1 MKYLL
6 TIVLCWL
13 SILTV
18 APAQQGIPQPKGALL
33 EGVVVKEPG
42 SEPLKKV
49 LLELITEDQKN
60 GGNYTATT
68 EADGRFRI
76 ENIQPGRYHLMV
88 ERNGFL
94 QINDRG
100 HRLDS
105 SVLDLRSGEEMKDV
119 VFHMLPMAVIT
130 GRVVDQ
136 DGDPLANFGVSM
148 GKRKPTKSS
157 DVEAIG
163 GERTNDLGEFRIS
176 GLSPGQYYV
185 SVVPAPEV
193 SNFAHPAKGSEEEM
207 KPQSGYLTTY
217 YPGTTDPAQASVV
230 TLRAGDEMPVNF
242 TILPTRTNRIRGIVT
257 AVSPKQKP
265 MVQLFTKGLNTLTMN
280 AAEVSDDGQF
290 ELRGVAPGTYL
301 ISAISGTEGD
311 TLSARQT
318 VTVVAGDIEG
328 VKLTPARPFSLS
340 GHLRFEGAAAPSTQY
355 TVFLQNP
362 DDPDD
367 VSSIAS
373 FAGGSV
379 LARVDRA
386 GDFRWPAIAPG
397 RYMIGVSGTGS
408 PDAFVKSVTV
418 GNVNG
423 IAGFTVN
430 GPATIE
436 VVMSSKGGTLEGVVT
451 DKDQP
456 ANNTTVVAVPE
467 ERFRQIRQRYG
478 QADTDQNG
486 HFTIHGLAPG
496 TYTVC
501 AWQDLEDG
509 LYLDADFLKSQVGN
523 GSTVRVEEGTRQK
536 LELKLSAIG
545 EDWQ

>member
-1 MKYLL
+1 MKLL
-6 TIVLCWL
+6 IAFVLCVL
-13 SILTV
+13 SIMPL
-18 APAQQGIPQPKGALL
+18 ARAQQAQPKGAQL
-33 EGVVVKEPG
+33 EGIIVKEPG

-68 EADGRFRI
+68 DTDGRFQI
-76 ENIQPGRYHLMV
+76 ENIQPGRYHLLI

-105 SVLDLRSGEEMKDV
+105 SVLDLRAGQEMKDV
-119 VFHMLPMAVIT
+119 VFHMLPMAVIS

-136 DGDPLANFGVSM
+136 DGDPLANFGVSV
-148 GKRKPTKSS
+148 GKRKPVKSS

-163 GERTNDLGEFRIS
+163 GERTNDLGEYRIS

-185 SVVPAPEV
+185 SVVPAPEI
-193 SNFAHPAKGSEEEM
+193 SNFAHPAKGSEAET

-217 YPGTTDPAQASVV
+217 YPGTTDPMQASVV

-242 TILPTRTNRIRGIVT
+242 TILPTRTYRIRGLVT
-257 AVSPKQKP
+257 GIPPKQKP
-265 MVQLFTKGLNTLTMN
+265 MVQLFTKGLNAITMN
-280 AAEVSDDGQF
+280 AADVSEDGQF

-301 ISAISGTEGD
+301 ISAISGAEGD
-311 TLSARQT
+311 ALSARQN
-318 VTVVAGDIEG
+318 VTVVASDVEG
-328 VKLTPARPFSLS
+328 VKLSPVRPFPLS
-340 GHLRFEGAAAPSTQY
+340 GHLRFEGAPPQPNQY
-355 TVFLQNP
+355 TVFLQDP

-367 VSSIAS
+367 VAS
-373 FAGGSV
+373 MMSFSGGTV
-379 LARVDRA
+379 IARVDRS
-386 GDFRWPAIAPG
+386 GDFRWPTVAPG
-397 RYMIGVSGTGS
+397 RYVIGVSGAGS
-408 PDAFVKSVTV
+408 SDVFVKSVTV

-423 IAGFTVN
+423 NTGFTVS
-430 GPATIE
+430 GPATID
-436 VVMSSKGGTLEGVVT
+436 VVMSSKGGMLEGIAT

-456 ANNTTVVAVPE
+456 ANNTTVVAVPD

-478 QADTDQNG
+478 LAETDQNG

-496 TYTVC
+496 TYTVY

-509 LYLDADFLKSQVGN
+509 LYLDADFLKSQEGN
-523 GSTVRVEEGTRQK
+523 GTVVKVEEGTRQR
-536 LELKLSAIG
+536 LELKTSPIS